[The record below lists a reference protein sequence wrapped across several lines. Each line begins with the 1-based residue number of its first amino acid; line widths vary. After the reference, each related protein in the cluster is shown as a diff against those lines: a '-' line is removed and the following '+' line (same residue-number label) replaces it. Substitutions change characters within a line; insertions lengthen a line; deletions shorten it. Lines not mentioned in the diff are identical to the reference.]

1 MDRRKVGAVGLVVLA
16 IFLMVG
22 SVAALHYTTVKPG
35 VIAGEDYEYRDVNYF
50 FASGGFSAYAMGQW
64 EVPPQ
69 YTLALVLWDHAATS
83 WGDGLVWRIER
94 WHSADEVGTR
104 VYGTVGSYGDWIV
117 ALVPAPVG

>member
-1 MDRRKVGAVGLVVLA
+1 MDRRKVGAVGLAVLA

-35 VIAGEDYEYRDVNYF
+35 AIAGEDYEYRDVNYF

-64 EVPPQ
+64 EVPPE
-69 YTLALVLWDHAATS
+69 YTLTLVLWDHQARS
-83 WGDGLVWRIER
+83 WGDGLLWRVER
-94 WHSADEVGTR
+94 WESVYEVGTR
-104 VYGTVGSYGDWIV
+104 VYGTVGTYGDWIV